1 MNYQTGIVYMII
13 CLCNPTIYY
22 IGSTLKTLDKRLLKH
37 TQQYKYFTEG
47 NYHNY
52 SIYEYFTKY
61 KIENFKI
68 IELKKY
74 KIVDRHHLL
83 SKEQLWIN
91 KYTRF
96 KSIKVINLQAAFN
109 PIYQL
114 NLKRNIK
121 CPRCSRILK
130 LKNYNKHI
138 LSNYYINY
146 NSNLN

>member
-13 CLCNPTIYY
+13 CLCNPTLYY
-22 IGSTLKTLDKRLLKH
+22 IGSTVKTLDKRLLKH
-37 TQQYKYFTEG
+37 TQQYKYFIEG
-47 NYHNY
+47 TYHNY

-91 KYTRF
+91 KYKRF

-114 NLKRNIK
+114 NLKRNI
-121 CPRCSRILK
+121 RCSNCKKIIK
-130 LKNYNKHI
+130 FKNYNKH
-138 LSNYYINY
+138 LQTNYCINY
-146 NSNLN
+146 NSNLI